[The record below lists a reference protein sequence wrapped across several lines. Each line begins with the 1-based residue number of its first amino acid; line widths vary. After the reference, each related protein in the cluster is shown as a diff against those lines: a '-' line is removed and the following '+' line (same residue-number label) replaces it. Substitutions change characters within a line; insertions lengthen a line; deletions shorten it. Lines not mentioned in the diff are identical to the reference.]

1 MSSTQELHGIFTT
14 VCHESTTSQLVNAC
28 LILTVTLPPF
38 SVSCF
43 FPSLLCLQN
52 MKGTCCRCC
61 LTSATSPS
69 YSSLNV
75 FLQDHKSPLSSLV
88 WVCSC
93 VCWRRC
99 AAVGVRVLA
108 HMHAWLMKI
117 AQWLSNGICVQFNWQ
132 IRGQRVQKR
141 NKSLVQLGSY
151 LKDNFLFVLT
161 NVFFE
166 GQMCPL
172 PRCWVKTGGI
182 MCWTVFKQ
190 VTTSRAEKS
199 GQPCTRAQTAVPFMA
214 TWSCYVKMPNI
225 TVLQKVW

>member
-1 MSSTQELHGIFTT
+1 
-14 VCHESTTSQLVNAC
+14 
-28 LILTVTLPPF
+28 
-38 SVSCF
+38 
-43 FPSLLCLQN
+43 

-69 YSSLNV
+69 YSPLNV

-93 VCWRRC
+93 VCWRLC

-132 IRGQRVQKR
+132 IRGQRVQNKKKIFNSAWQSFERQFSVCIDR
-141 NKSLVQLGSY
+141 NCS
-151 LKDNFLFVLT
+151 DRLT

-182 MCWTVFKQ
+182 MSWMVFKQ
-190 VTTSRAEKS
+190 VTTSGAEKW